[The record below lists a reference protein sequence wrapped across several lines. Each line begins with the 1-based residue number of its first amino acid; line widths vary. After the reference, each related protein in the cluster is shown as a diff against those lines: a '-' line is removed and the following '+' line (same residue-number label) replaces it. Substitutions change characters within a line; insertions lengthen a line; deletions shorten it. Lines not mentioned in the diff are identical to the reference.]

1 MNHILEQDFRRV
13 LKMWM
18 AVSGWWWCRCRNYSF
33 PVGGAVVHHHH
44 GHGARLHSATRSTF
58 SPHRQLRRATAGRT
72 GSDEIS
78 TENFLYSSFLSLRE
92 SATVEMRDSVQSVEF
107 RRDERPKLL
116 PRFLGKERPSF
127 AKSDL
132 GLGTWGRNSMSASLF
147 HFEQAASGWSMS
159 PPPGTCKYL

>member
-1 MNHILEQDFRRV
+1 MQMIIWRDRPLANDNLEGLASYVQMIIHHPRHPNHLSQDLDSISRTFLEQFALVEQDFRRV

-78 TENFLYSSFLSLRE
+78 TENFLYFSFFVAERVGHGGNARLC
-92 SATVEMRDSVQSVEF
+92 SV
-107 RRDERPKLL
+107 
-116 PRFLGKERPSF
+116 G
-127 AKSDL
+127 
-132 GLGTWGRNSMSASLF
+132 
-147 HFEQAASGWSMS
+147 
-159 PPPGTCKYL
+159 

>member
-1 MNHILEQDFRRV
+1 MQLIIRKMRPLANDHPEDPATSNDHLYPRHPNHLSQDLDSISRTFLEQFALVEQDFRRV

-78 TENFLYSSFLSLRE
+78 TENFLSSSFCR
-92 SATVEMRDSVQSVEF
+92 
-107 RRDERPKLL
+107 
-116 PRFLGKERPSF
+116 
-127 AKSDL
+127 
-132 GLGTWGRNSMSASLF
+132 
-147 HFEQAASGWSMS
+147 
-159 PPPGTCKYL
+159 